1 MESSAFMNLPRVAG
15 RLTAELIGRS
25 PQGLNACDEYELE
38 LRGHK
43 IAAIENLGAT
53 QNQFDAIDLS
63 DNEVVKLEGFPRL
76 PRLHTL
82 TLCNNRIA
90 RVGKGLGEQLP
101 NLSCLVLT
109 NNRVAG
115 LADLDA
121 LAPCA
126 KLAHLSLLG
135 NPVTRQ
141 PDYRLYAAHAL
152 PNLKVLDF
160 KKIKREEREAAL
172 AKFGGEG
179 GARAASEARAGA
191 RRPTLARR
199 RSGWRRTGRRRLRK
213 RGPRRSSYSRSGR
226 RSRTRRRWRR

>member
-1 MESSAFMNLPRVAG
+1 MNLPRVAG
-15 RLTAELIGRS
+15 RLTAKLIGRS

-126 KLAHLSLLG
+126 KLAHL
-135 NPVTRQ
+135 
-141 PDYRLYAAHAL
+141 
-152 PNLKVLDF
+152 
-160 KKIKREEREAAL
+160 
-172 AKFGGEG
+172 
-179 GARAASEARAGA
+179 
-191 RRPTLARR
+191 
-199 RSGWRRTGRRRLRK
+199 TG
-213 RGPRRSSYSRSGR
+213 S
-226 RSRTRRRWRR
+226 

>member
-101 NLSCLVLT
+101 NGAS
-109 NNRVAG
+109 
-115 LADLDA
+115 A
-121 LAPCA
+121 L
-126 KLAHLSLLG
+126 
-135 NPVTRQ
+135 
-141 PDYRLYAAHAL
+141 
-152 PNLKVLDF
+152 
-160 KKIKREEREAAL
+160 
-172 AKFGGEG
+172 
-179 GARAASEARAGA
+179 
-191 RRPTLARR
+191 
-199 RSGWRRTGRRRLRK
+199 
-213 RGPRRSSYSRSGR
+213 
-226 RSRTRRRWRR
+226 